1 MSLPPKKTYST
12 VALAAMLSKSV
23 GDDVA
28 LDNVMRAVWH
38 LRLPSGEITPDDAL
52 ALFGVIAEGEGL
64 VAIAA
69 RFVRSR
75 LIAQFAREALE
86 TRAR

>member
-1 MSLPPKKTYST
+1 MTGSPKRYST

-28 LDNVMRAVWH
+28 LERVTRAAGH
-38 LRLPSGEITPDDAL
+38 LRLPTGDITADDAL
-52 ALFGVIAEGEGL
+52 ALFAVIAEGEG
-64 VAIAA
+64 VIAVAA

-75 LIAQFAREALE
+75 LIAQFSREALE
-86 TRAR
+86 TRVR